1 LSSPQI
7 TTHGFPPLTTV
18 TMTAASTLVAAFD
31 RCLQP
36 PQTKQMHH
44 SSFSN
49 YSATI
54 NTPLQAYFLMYQ
66 RIFWSFHK
74 G

>member
-1 LSSPQI
+1 
-7 TTHGFPPLTTV
+7 
-18 TMTAASTLVAAFD
+18 MTAASTLVAAFD